1 MKGVIIMFTMYKIKK
16 LEKEYME
23 LEMMEYKA
31 RKRGDIELSD
41 ILKEKMENILSKIS
55 KIK

>member
-41 ILKEKMENILSKIS
+41 ILKEKMENILLELS

>member
-1 MKGVIIMFTMYKIKK
+1 MFTMYKIKK

-31 RKRGDIELSD
+31 RKREDIELSN